1 MKKLTLTAI
10 AGVALVF
17 GATACDPQDVTEY
30 VEQIAPLSVDPT
42 ESDCTL
48 NPDACPPST
57 DPVEPSGPDCTTDVT
72 SCPAPPVT
80 VPGPTLPDRTVDRTA
95 RP

>member
-30 VEQIAPLSVDPT
+30 VEQIAPQSVDPT

-57 DPVEPSGPDCTTDVT
+57 DPVQPGPDCTTDPTV
-72 SCPAPPVT
+72 CPAPPAT